1 LGRQFQRPYAAE
13 LSDFSS
19 LIILVIGVTVLQ
31 QAGKSPFNIILKGR
45 LFSCHVHWFPGIFNC
60 RSKQSMTIE
69 EPFVEEQKIV
79 VPLIFWDVNAM
90 ILRSTETFFGMKN
103 T

>member
-1 LGRQFQRPYAAE
+1 
-13 LSDFSS
+13 
-19 LIILVIGVTVLQ
+19 
-31 QAGKSPFNIILKGR
+31 
-45 LFSCHVHWFPGIFNC
+45 
-60 RSKQSMTIE
+60 MTIE

>member
-19 LIILVIGVTVLQ
+19 LIILVMGVTVLQ
-31 QAGKSPFNIILKGR
+31 QAGKSTFTIILEGC

-60 RSKQSMTIE
+60 RSKQSMTFE
-69 EPFVEEQKIV
+69 EPFVEEQKIL

-90 ILRSTETFFGMKN
+90 NLRSTETIFGTTN